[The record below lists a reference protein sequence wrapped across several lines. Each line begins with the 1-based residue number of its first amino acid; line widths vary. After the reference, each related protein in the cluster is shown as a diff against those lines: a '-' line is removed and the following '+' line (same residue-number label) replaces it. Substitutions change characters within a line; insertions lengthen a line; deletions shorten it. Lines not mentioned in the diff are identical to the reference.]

1 METLDRKTQ
10 PKAYSIDDIK
20 FDNPKKITFDNNVPF
35 YYFDNPEQE
44 IIKLDFIFDAGTKYQ
59 EKPLVASVTNK
70 MLKEGTKSFTSKQID
85 EKIDFYGAY
94 LIPSTTKDNAVISL
108 YCLNKNLKHLLPL
121 VEEIIKFP
129 VFDKTELNIL
139 LHKHKQGFLL
149 DSQKV
154 SVLAA
159 RNFSQALFGKNHQY
173 AFNVKLDDYNNIT
186 QKQLFDFYT
195 RHYTVNNLKIVAAG
209 NINNEVK
216 SLINNKFS
224 DKWNINFTDD
234 FIIYKPQTT
243 KQKFN
248 LIKKDDTVQ
257 AAMRIG
263 KILFNRLH
271 DDYQGML
278 VLNTIF
284 GGYFGSRLMTNIR
297 EDKGYTYGISSSLVS
312 LGDTGYLAISSEVGK
327 NVCKNAI
334 NEVYNEIKILQNELV
349 NKQELD
355 LVKNYMLGQI
365 LRSFDG
371 VFPTSDNFISLM
383 INDLDFEYYNRL
395 INKIKTI
402 DSNEINKL
410 AQKYLDKDS
419 FIEVVAGDC

>member
-1 METLDRKTQ
+1 MKTLDRKIQ

-20 FDNPKKITFDNNVPF
+20 FENPKKIKLKNNVPF
-35 YYFDNPEQE
+35 YIFHNTEQE

-59 EKPLVASVTNK
+59 DKPLVATITNK

-94 LIPSTTKDNAVISL
+94 LMLSATKDNATVSL
-108 YCLNKNLKHLLPL
+108 YCLNKNLHYLLPI

-129 VFDKTELNIL
+129 IFDKNELITL
-139 LHKHKQGFLL
+139 LHKQKQKFLL

-154 SVLAA
+154 NVLAA
-159 RNFSQALFGKNHQY
+159 RGFSQLLFGENHNY
-173 AFNVKLDDYNNIT
+173 AFNIKLNDYDNIT
-186 QKQLFDFYT
+186 QKQLFDFYN
-195 RHYTVNNLKIVAAG
+195 RHYTVNNLKIVATG
-209 NINNEVK
+209 NINDNVK
-216 SLINNKFS
+216 SLISDKFS

-234 FIIYKPQTT
+234 FIIYKPKTT
-243 KQKFN
+243 DKKFN
-248 LIKKDDTVQ
+248 LIKKEDTVQ
-257 AAMRIG
+257 ASMRIG

-278 VLNTIF
+278 VLNTIL

-297 EDKGYTYGISSSLVS
+297 EDKGYTYGIGSSLVS
-312 LGDTGYLAISSEVGK
+312 FTDAGYFVISSEVGK
-327 NVCKNAI
+327 NVCKKAI

-349 NKQELD
+349 SKQELD

-371 VFPTSDNFISLM
+371 IFPTSDNFISL
-383 INDLDFEYYNRL
+383 IVNDLDFEYYNRL

-402 DSNEINKL
+402 ESNEINKL
-410 AQKYLDKDS
+410 AKKYLDKDS